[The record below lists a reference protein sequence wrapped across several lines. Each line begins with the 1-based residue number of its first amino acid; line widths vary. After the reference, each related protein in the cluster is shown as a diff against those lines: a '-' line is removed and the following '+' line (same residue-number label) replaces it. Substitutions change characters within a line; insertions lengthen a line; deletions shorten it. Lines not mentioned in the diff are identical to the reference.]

1 MHSSKARFL
10 AGFLFLSTLLSGC
23 SLIAPQTYAL
33 KAQPPADL
41 PRRAELTQVPFY
53 PQADD
58 YFCGPAALAMV
69 MNAAGVKV
77 TPDELVDQVYLPGRK
92 GSLQVEMLAAA
103 RRRGLIAYELDP
115 KVTDMLRE
123 VAAGTPAI
131 VLENYGPFNW
141 FPLWHYSVVVG
152 YDLNRLEVIRRSGIR
167 QRRPTPLPIF
177 EKIWKHE
184 NYWAMVA
191 VPPDRVPVTAT
202 EQRYGN
208 AVIALER
215 IGQIANAHI
224 AYTAMLKR
232 WPDSLAGHMGRGN
245 TAYALKDLATAE
257 SSFRRAV
264 QAHPDSPAALNNLAN
279 VLAERGNFDEALTFS
294 ERAVSLEGPLIEQT
308 QATLAEIREKSEIA
322 AKETAARQ
330 AAEQAAAE
338 AARAA
343 AAKPD
348 VAPKRAPPPK
358 KPTAQRPKPAP
369 I

>member
-1 MHSSKARFL
+1 MYSSKARL
-10 AGFLFLSTLLSGC
+10 TAGFLFLGTLLGGC

-33 KAQPPADL
+33 KAQRPADL
-41 PRRAELTQVPFY
+41 APRTELTQVPFY

-58 YFCGPAALAMV
+58 YYCGPAALAMV
-69 MNAAGVKV
+69 INAAGVKV
-77 TPDELVDQVYLPGRK
+77 TPEELVDQVYLPGRK

-103 RRRGLIAYELDP
+103 RRRGLVAYELAP
-115 KVTDMLRE
+115 QVTDMLRE

-131 VLENYGPFNW
+131 VLENYGPFDW

-152 YDLNRLEVIRRSGIR
+152 YDLDRLEVIRRSGIR
-167 QRRPTPLPIF
+167 QRRPTPLPVF

-215 IGQIANAHI
+215 IGQFANAHV

-232 WPDSLAGHMGRGN
+232 WPDSLAGQMGRGN
-245 TAYALKDLATAE
+245 TAYALKDLTTAE
-257 SSFRRAV
+257 AAFRQAV
-264 QAHPDSPAALNNLAN
+264 QRHPDAPAAFNNLAS
-279 VLAERGNFDEALTFS
+279 VLAERGKLPEALATA
-294 ERAVSLEGPLIEQT
+294 EQAVSLGGPLLEQT
-308 QATLAEIREKSEIA
+308 QTTLAEIREKSEA
-322 AKETAARQ
+322 SAREEAARLE
-330 AAEQAAAE
+330 AEQSAA

-343 AAKPD
+343 AKPA
-348 VAPKRAPPPK
+348 VNPPPAPKAAAGKRQP
-358 KPTAQRPKPAP
+358 
-369 I
+369 